1 MAFPYGYVRGPR
13 SIQPRAVKSGV
24 TIAQGDMLKI
34 TSGYV
39 EPIAAG
45 DVPIGV
51 AVGEVRVAG
60 TVDGAYTIGVD
71 VSETAEYRYPV
82 TSGTLDVTDQSEKCD
97 TNGPAA
103 VALTSTDGCL
113 LIKQIDTINTQV
125 IVSLLLAP
133 AGV

>member
-13 SIQPRAVKSGV
+13 LINSRPVKSGV

-39 EPIAAG
+39 EPVAAG

-60 TVDGAYTIGVD
+60 TANGSYTIDVD
-71 VSETAEYRYPV
+71 SSEMSEYRYPV
-82 TSGTLDVTDQSEKCD
+82 TSGTLDVTDQDEKCD

-113 LIKQIDTINTQV
+113 LIRQIDTINSQV